1 MIRFGFSL
9 YGSRCMSRYV
19 YYLEMLKRIL
29 IRDRVSTSRVI
40 RTMKNNSIN
49 IDHLEHIDNLLQ
61 WLLDVMD

>member
-1 MIRFGFSL
+1 
-9 YGSRCMSRYV
+9 MSRYV